1 LKTERLFTTVFRSSF
16 FVGVSP
22 NTNEVSRSFLIYIY
36 HFSKCRKKERKEER
50 KKERNRKCDF
60 IFFQSYLLHVLFW
73 NSRGFLIKENET
85 GLPRP
90 TKVRIWIEIHFIQ
103 RRNCSTKVTA
113 NFWTVETH
121 FINQGTFQKVWNAER
136 RD

>member
-85 GLPRP
+85 RCQDQL
-90 TKVRIWIEIHFIQ
+90 KSEFELHFSQ
-103 RRNCSTKVTA
+103 RRNCSTKVTT

-121 FINQGTFQKVWNAER
+121 FVNQGTFQKVWNAER